1 MVASDWKDALKA
13 IKVPR
18 QRPATEQVDEF
29 LTLDDIVT
37 VKKDSLQ
44 RELHRV
50 GKAQGRKDRVGPQA
64 SSQGPGVEATRHNK
78 LLIYPLI
85 PLINFVAARN

>member
-1 MVASDWKDALKA
+1 MAASDWKHALKA

-18 QRPATEQVDEF
+18 QRPDTEQVDEF

-64 SSQGPGVEATRHNK
+64 SSQGLCEECGAH
-78 LLIYPLI
+78 
-85 PLINFVAARN
+85 RNR